1 MRPED
6 EQQAV
11 ASVAP
16 SGLGAVGSVINGALN
31 LYLSDQ
37 KREEEKRQRQEEV
50 ERLEKRENTQ
60 YSRSIA
66 DMMRA
71 GYDPRAGQT
80 NPPPASVA
88 SVAPQVSPDYAASVS
103 EGVTSG
109 LGVGSAEA
117 GVLQRQ
123 QELDQA
129 QENNEWTITGN
140 MFQNLRQSID
150 DDMALAQND
159 EQYYHGRYVEL
170 RKFVSETLEVGDET
184 ATRTFDQYTDAWEK
198 KKNELLSQRHNV
210 TASISAGSQS
220 SRSKG
225 SEHQNGTNTGSETRQ
240 SEKDAVNAF
249 TGEVAGETIENSSS
263 SSQSSSILDKLTDV
277 AKKVVSF
284 GGSLT
289 YGYQH
294 LTEEEKSEL
303 AKWSHE
309 WLSENLGKQSKTF
322 KGLSPEDKQKI
333 VQLITETYVN
343 YSEARDYNVSVKDRK
358 WELYRIIGEQ
368 YDSHQSHRY
377 RSPRG
382 SRVYLNKQTSNS
394 YE

>member
-1 MRPED
+1 MNED
-6 EQQAV
+6 QQQSAP
-11 ASVAP
+11 VAP
-16 SGLGAVGSVINGALN
+16 AGMSAVGSVVNGALN
-31 LYLSDQ
+31 LYLSDK
-37 KREEEKRQRQEEV
+37 KREEEKRQRQEEID
-50 ERLEKRENTQ
+50 RLEKRENTQ

-66 DMMRA
+66 DMLRA
-71 GYDPRAGQT
+71 GYDPRVGQT
-80 NPPPASVA
+80 NPPPASA
-88 SVAPQVSPDYAASVS
+88 SSVAPQISPDYAASVT
-103 EGVTSG
+103 EGINSG
-109 LGVGSAEA
+109 IGLGSAEA

-123 QELDQA
+123 RELDQA

-140 MFQNLRQSID
+140 MFQNLRQGID
-150 DDMALAQND
+150 DDLALAQND

-198 KKNELLSQRHNV
+198 KKKELLSKRHNIS
-210 TASISAGSQS
+210 ASLSAGSQS
-220 SRSKG
+220 SGSKG
-225 SEHQNGTNTGSETRQ
+225 SERQNGSKIGSDQSQ
-240 SEKDAVNAF
+240 SEKDNVIVP
-249 TGEVAGETIENSSS
+249 TGEVVTGTLENSSS

-277 AKKVVSF
+277 AKKAVSV

-303 AKWSHE
+303 DKWSHE

-322 KGLSPEDKQKI
+322 KGLSPADKQKI

-358 WELYRIIGEQ
+358 WELYRVIGEQ

-382 SRVYLNKQTSNS
+382 SRVYLNKQTSNF